1 MAKNTTGQKITKW
14 AIFDD
19 ENKQEFQ
26 LPLTSVYTK
35 DEDKETD
42 RSIWSSHGEE
52 RMKMADITETN
63 AGTTL
68 VTETLTDKPRVEL
81 HEQQEEKMKRRKE
94 VNSLQNVKCFQ
105 TWMSR

>member
-1 MAKNTTGQKITKW
+1 
-14 AIFDD
+14 
-19 ENKQEFQ
+19 
-26 LPLTSVYTK
+26 
-35 DEDKETD
+35 
-42 RSIWSSHGEE
+42 
-52 RMKMADITETN
+52 MADITETN

-105 TWMSR
+105 T